1 MRGIGFLHLN
11 WELGRLE
18 KLITR
23 EEREALQNFLMDI
36 NELEKVEAQ
45 TSKFNVFETLG
56 IVNMEIRHSN
66 VLGWLFSPNEQHGFS
81 DAFIKR
87 FMQEIVQGYEGSGDT
102 LDPLKVLLWD
112 YHDLI
117 VRREWQNIDLLAI
130 SESNRFVLVIENK
143 VWSRESKHQLNKYY
157 EIIQDNFPGYHQV
170 FIYLTPFGDEASN
183 PEIWTS
189 MDYSGVM
196 QMIEYCLE
204 SRQNMMENSV
214 RLFIEQYMDTLRRY
228 VVGDSNLEKLCQ
240 DIYFKHKKALDLI
253 FEYKPDMYSD
263 VSARIQEMIK
273 ENDDLVLDDSNKTMI
288 RFTTKQLDQT
298 VENEGRGWTSSRR
311 ILLFEFQ
318 NTTRGLRVKLII
330 GPGEEHIR
338 ERLYDIVSDKPA
350 IFKGKNKKLTTAY
363 TTVYVKNIL
372 DYNESYELD
381 HEKLH
386 DAIKN
391 KMDKFFR
398 DDLKNLEKAVL
409 TEY

>member
-1 MRGIGFLHLN
+1 M
-11 WELGRLE
+11 E

-36 NELEKVEAQ
+36 NELEKIEAQ

-87 FMQEIVQGYEGSGDT
+87 FMQEVVQGYDGTEGT
-102 LDPLKVLLWD
+102 LDPLKVLLCD

-117 VRREWQNIDLLAI
+117 VSREWQNIDLLAI
-130 SESNRFVLVIENK
+130 SEFNRFVLVIENK

-157 EIIQDNFPGYHQV
+157 EIIQYNFPGYHQV
-170 FIYLTPFGDEASN
+170 FVYLTPFGDEASN
-183 PEIWTS
+183 SEIWTS
-189 MDYSGVM
+189 MDYSRLM
-196 QMIEYCLE
+196 QTIEYCLE

-263 VSARIQEMIK
+263 VSAKLQDMI
-273 ENDDLVLDDSNKTMI
+273 EADEELVLDDSNKTLI
-288 RFTTKQLDQT
+288 RFTSKQLDET
-298 VENEGRGWTSSRR
+298 VESEGG
-311 ILLFEFQ
+311 
-318 NTTRGLRVKLII
+318 G
-330 GPGEEHIR
+330 
-338 ERLYDIVSDKPA
+338 
-350 IFKGKNKKLTTAY
+350 
-363 TTVYVKNIL
+363 
-372 DYNESYELD
+372 
-381 HEKLH
+381 
-386 DAIKN
+386 
-391 KMDKFFR
+391 M
-398 DDLKNLEKAVL
+398 DLKQTDIAV
-409 TEY
+409 